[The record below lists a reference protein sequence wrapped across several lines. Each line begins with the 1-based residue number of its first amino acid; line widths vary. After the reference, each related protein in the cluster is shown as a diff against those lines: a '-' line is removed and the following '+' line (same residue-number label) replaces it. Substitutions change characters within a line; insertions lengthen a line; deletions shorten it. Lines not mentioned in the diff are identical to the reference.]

1 MLRELVICGVLAS
14 VAAATVATEDRLSF
28 DLHVVRVI
36 RLTASFDSRNWLSF
50 VSHVGNTIDV
60 GVPSFVRANCPIPS
74 NAWTG
79 RERGLSMLK
88 PLHFQKR
95 RPCST
100 MSSRNGQS
108 TGRHVGNTDLNA
120 SGLMNSRSSGL
131 VGNVWMSWSLNAAGC
146 ITLILLKVLL
156 TLPCSCLKKKSPESE

>member
-14 VAAATVATEDRLSF
+14 VAAATVASEDRLSF

-74 NAWTG
+74 NAGTG
-79 RERGLSMLK
+79 RERVMGHVGTTAADIMLLK
-88 PLHFQKR
+88 PLALLAA
-95 RPCST
+95 
-100 MSSRNGQS
+100 SRLLQ
-108 TGRHVGNTDLNA
+108 
-120 SGLMNSRSSGL
+120 
-131 VGNVWMSWSLNAAGC
+131 WSP
-146 ITLILLKVLL
+146 VLL
-156 TLPCSCLKKKSPESE
+156 AASRLYNGPPVLLAAPRLYNGHPLCWWPPA